1 MKIKLFK
8 SKSAKL
14 KTEIKSAKNAKPELT
29 FRKEVFE
36 NSVFHKAITESLHKR
51 QAAIAA
57 LEEFM
62 IESALTDAG
71 WDVKKLK
78 EPGSIKRLRSIVT
91 MYYELPGA
99 QLKKVECREPRPLER
114 LLWGLQTK
122 QTGVK
127 P

>member
-8 SKSAKL
+8 SKSAKP

-36 NSVFHKAITESLHKR
+36 NSVFHKAITEALYKR
-51 QAAIAA
+51 TAAIAA

-62 IESALTDAG
+62 IESALLDAG

-91 MYYELPGA
+91 LYYELPGA
-99 QLKKVECREPRPLER
+99 QLKKVGCRKPTVFES
-114 LLWGLQTK
+114 LLWGVK
-122 QTGVK
+122 Q
-127 P
+127 